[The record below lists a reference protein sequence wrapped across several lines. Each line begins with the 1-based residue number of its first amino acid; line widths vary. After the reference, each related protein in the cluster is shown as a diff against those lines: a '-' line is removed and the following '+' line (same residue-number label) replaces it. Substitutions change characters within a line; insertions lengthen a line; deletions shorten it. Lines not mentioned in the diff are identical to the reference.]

1 MTLLEF
7 ITDLQSQGFT
17 DKEVFDKAQEF
28 KKSNTF
34 DKATEEVVEETV
46 EDVEVGNSNDSLPTG
61 ADVDQT
67 TAAPDTKK
75 TTDLILEDGSSVSAE
90 EFEKI
95 KAQYKEYTAVAK
107 PEEVITKGGYDYKYD
122 DKGNQIESVYSSD
135 DYVSTTTYEYTYDSK
150 GNWIKKIEFENGF
163 PQKLTER
170 TIEYYE

>member
-28 KKSNTF
+28 KKNN
-34 DKATEEVVEETV
+34 ATEEVVEETV
-46 EDVEVGNSNDSLPTG
+46 EDVEVGNSNDSPPTG

-95 KAQYKEYTAVAK
+95 KAQYKEYIAV
-107 PEEVITKGGYDYKYD
+107 TK
-122 DKGNQIESVYSSD
+122 
-135 DYVSTTTYEYTYDSK
+135 
-150 GNWIKKIEFENGF
+150 
-163 PQKLTER
+163 L
-170 TIEYYE
+170 